1 MRRVRS
7 DVSFRQLDLDTE
19 ESTGVQSA
27 TKHFLLFL
35 LDAFARTVAPPDV
48 DPRATLEVLCKALHA
63 AQVLES
69 LSFLSDYPRYHRKYL
84 APCGDFLSTLVKGA
98 AVLTDIDVQAG
109 ERSGGSSGSGACTPR
124 HGGANGS
131 VRASARSHTPMMMS
145 LTPPPSRFATEWED
159 LGPVGRGGYGA
170 VHRARMRLDGA
181 LYAVKKIRLR
191 SRQVPERVLREVKA
205 LARLS
210 HAHIIRYHTSWLE
223 VIETLAPSPTA
234 SPDLDLELELRS
246 NMAAFTMAPHT
257 PRSMCVPRVAS
268 VEASLSDREGLTSGV
283 PGADSHSLVLT
294 PTEADGLEHVDR
306 RRDLNADVTLY
317 IAMELCECTL
327 QDWLERSG
335 RVVQA
340 ADNVALLMQLVC
352 ALEYL
357 HGLGIV
363 HRDVKP
369 SNCFLKSA
377 SNGQLTLR
385 LGDFGL
391 ARDGSATPSPSHSL
405 TNSDADLYAAPVQPA
420 ATQTDAVSSSG
431 PHSGRLGTRT
441 YAAPEQESLPPAP
454 YTPAADLYAV
464 GIILVELYTLVGT
477 RMERSK
483 LLGALRR
490 HEVPAA
496 LQVRY
501 PREAALASAL
511 LAHEPLQRPSAT
523 DALRLLQDCAP
534 LPHTHTPLMR
544 SFDRNR
550 LASSTPD

>member
-1 MRRVRS
+1 
-7 DVSFRQLDLDTE
+7 
-19 ESTGVQSA
+19 
-27 TKHFLLFL
+27 
-35 LDAFARTVAPPDV
+35 
-48 DPRATLEVLCKALHA
+48 
-63 AQVLES
+63 
-69 LSFLSDYPRYHRKYL
+69 
-84 APCGDFLSTLVKGA
+84 
-98 AVLTDIDVQAG
+98 
-109 ERSGGSSGSGACTPR
+109 
-124 HGGANGS
+124 
-131 VRASARSHTPMMMS
+131 
-145 LTPPPSRFATEWED
+145 
-159 LGPVGRGGYGA
+159 
-170 VHRARMRLDGA
+170 
-181 LYAVKKIRLR
+181 
-191 SRQVPERVLREVKA
+191 VKA